1 MAWRKVDNIKGY
13 STLYGVKW
21 AHNTHPLEREFLCI
35 RNGGQWITENG
46 SQAGMGMLFHYKAA
60 IKIIWPEIKF
70 HKWNELI
77 MEQYFLHRTIGI
89 IGAASTGKTNT
100 AALLAL
106 MDYYTFPHNTTV
118 MCCSTTKERLEDRIF
133 GEIKNLHRRAKQRF
147 PHLPGHLIEGRMRI
161 ITDDRKASDEARD
174 FRNGIVGIP
183 CKKGETYVGLGD
195 FAGIK
200 NTRVRVFGDELSLLP
215 RVFVDAV
222 SNMDKNDDLK
232 AMGLGNPKDTTDAL
246 GIFCEPA
253 DSEGG
258 WESGIDQ
265 EPGTKIWKTRRP
277 DGIAIQLPGT
287 DSPNLD
293 GKLGIPL
300 ITQKQINR
308 DIAFYGRDSVWFTM
322 MNEGRMPRGQGVK
335 RVLTRQMCYKF
346 KAIEEPLWKDS
357 GRTRIGFLDAAYG
370 GVGGDRCVFG
380 ELQFGQELPP
390 TEDPIATAIASQ
402 KHVLQEGKR
411 IMALIDM
418 KIVPIKNDPKDSPE
432 DQISRY
438 CKAECEAR
446 GIPPDSFFYDS
457 GMRTSLVSSMVR
469 LWSPV
474 TRPIDSGGTG
484 TERKVSVDIPVSCKD
499 YYSNFITEMWYSVR
513 HIVESGQFRGMT
525 EEVMLEGCT
534 RMWEIVGANKIKL
547 EPKADMKL
555 RVGRSPDLFDALAI
569 GVEGARQ
576 KGFQIMRLGSPKFL
590 AENNRWKKEL
600 RDRSLK
606 LFNSGVLDH
615 AA

>member
-1 MAWRKVDNIKGY
+1 MRKHGSVPGH
-13 STLYGVKW
+13 TLLYGVYWK
-21 AHNTHPLEREFLCI
+21 NSTHPLEREFLCI
-35 RNGGQWITENG
+35 QKGGQWINENG
-46 SQAGMGMLFHYKAA
+46 TTGGLGMLFHYKAA
-60 IKIIWPEIKF
+60 IQLIWPEIKF

-77 MEQYFLHRTIGI
+77 MEQYFIHRTIGV

-118 MCCSTTKERLEDRIF
+118 ICCSTTKERLEDRIF
-133 GEIKNLHRRAKQRF
+133 GEIKNLHKRARRKF
-147 PHLPGHLIEGRMRI
+147 PHLPGYLIEGRMRI
-161 ITDDRKASDEARD
+161 ITDDRTSSIEGRD
-174 FRNGIVGIP
+174 FRNGIVGVP

-200 NTRVRVFGDELSLLP
+200 NARVRVFGDELSLLP

-222 SNMDKNDDLK
+222 SNMDKNADLK
-232 AMGLGNPKDTTDAL
+232 AMGLGNPKDTVDAL
-246 GIFCEPA
+246 GVFCEPSDA
-253 DSEGG
+253 EGG

-300 ITQKQINR
+300 ITQKQIDR

-322 MNEGRMPRGQGVK
+322 MNEGKMPRGHGTR

-346 KAIEEPLWKDS
+346 HALEEAVWADS
-357 GRTRIGFLDAAYG
+357 NQTWIAFLDAAYG

-380 ELQFGQELPP
+380 VLRYGQEAPP
-390 TEDPIATAIASQ
+390 LDTPLLGNLIRRKDEPV
-402 KHVLQEGKR
+402 KGR
-411 IMALIDM
+411 MIMSLEEM
-418 KIVPIKNDPKDSPE
+418 LIVPIKNEQGVTPE
-432 DQISRY
+432 DQISLF
-438 CKAECEAR
+438 CKKQCESR
-446 GIPPDSFFYDS
+446 NIVPDNFFYDA
-457 GMRTSLVSSMVR
+457 GMKTSLVNSMVR
-469 LWSPV
+469 VWAPNVRSIDFGSQPS
-474 TRPIDSGGTG
+474 TRN
-484 TERKVSVDIPVSCKD
+484 VSADIRVPCRD
-499 YYSNFITEMWYSVR
+499 YYSKFVTELWYSVR
-513 HIVESGQFRGMT
+513 HVVESDQFRGMK
-525 EEVMLEGCT
+525 EEVMLEGCM
-534 RMWEIVGANKIKL
+534 RQWQPVAGNKIEL
-547 EPKADMKL
+547 EPKDEMKK

-576 KGFQIMRLGSPKFL
+576 RGFVIAKLGSPKFV
-590 AENNRWKKEL
+590 AENNKWKQEL
-600 RDRSLK
+600 K
-606 LFNSGVLDH
+606 AQAAKIWQSGNLNQ